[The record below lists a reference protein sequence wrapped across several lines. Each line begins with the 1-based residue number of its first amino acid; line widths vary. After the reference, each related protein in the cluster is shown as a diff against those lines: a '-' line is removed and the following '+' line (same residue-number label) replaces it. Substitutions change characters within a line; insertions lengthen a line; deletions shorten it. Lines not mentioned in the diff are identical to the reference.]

1 MDSVQISKDEPAN
14 DVPVILNVGRLVRA
28 KNQELLIRA
37 LAEIESACKL
47 IIVGDGHKLAELK
60 ILAENLGVEGKIQFV
75 TQSTEMSEWF
85 SQADIFALSSSYEGL
100 PLTVI
105 EAMSC
110 RLPVVATDV
119 GGIGELYQRLY

>member
-1 MDSVQISKDEPAN
+1 MQISKDEPAN

-37 LAEIESACKL
+37 LSEIESACNL
-47 IIVGDGHKLAELK
+47 VIVGDGHKLAELK
-60 ILAENLGVEGKIQFV
+60 ILAKNLGVEGKIQFV

-110 RLPVVATDV
+110 RLPVVATDR
-119 GGIGELYQRLY
+119 GYR